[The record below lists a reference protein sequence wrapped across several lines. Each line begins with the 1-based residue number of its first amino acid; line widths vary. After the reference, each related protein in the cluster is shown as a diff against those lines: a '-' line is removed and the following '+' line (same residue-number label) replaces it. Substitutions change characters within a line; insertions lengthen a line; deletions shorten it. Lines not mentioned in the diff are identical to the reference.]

1 MNRFLLVF
9 LISVFHNSLFAQ
21 PSYPGIKISDDL
33 SLLKITENAYVHVSI
48 SEAPGFGRFS
58 SNGLIFINNGKAFLF
73 DTPTT
78 DSLTKIL
85 VDYITR
91 TLKLQIAGF
100 VPNHWHI
107 DCMGGLAYLQSIGIE
122 SWANQMTID
131 IARKNNLPVPEQAFA
146 DSLILKI
153 GDKTIEC
160 YYPGPGHTSDNIV
173 VWIPSEKI
181 LFAGCMVKDMNSTG
195 LGNISEA
202 DLNQWPITI
211 EKVITRFREAEVVIP
226 GHGQPGGPE
235 LLDYTLKLLIR

>member
-1 MNRFLLVF
+1 MSHFQKLRVLAG
-9 LISVFHNSLFAQ
+9 FHQMAF
-21 PSYPGIKISDDL
+21 
-33 SLLKITENAYVHVSI
+33 
-48 SEAPGFGRFS
+48 
-58 SNGLIFINNGKAFLF
+58 IFINNGKAFLF

-85 VDYITR
+85 VDYITG

-131 IARKNNLPVPEQAFA
+131 IARKNNLPVPEHTFT

-173 VWIPSEKI
+173 VWIPSEKV

-202 DLNQWPITI
+202 DITQWPKTI
-211 EKVITRFREAEVVIP
+211 EKVIKRFREVKVVIP

-235 LLDYTLKLLIR
+235 LLDHTLKLLIR